1 MPTLTEPVLAGA
13 VGALVLIVLVL
24 LVLWRRAA
32 GRARALARRI
42 GRAEGRTAHLEVST
56 ADQGGRLRII
66 RELHDVA
73 VHRVSAMIA
82 QADGARYAG
91 ATDPTA
97 AVRAAQTIADTGRTT
112 LADLRRVMTLV
123 RESEAEASPQPT
135 LRSTRD
141 LLRLMR
147 DAGLQVVV
155 EETGDPWALEAGAEL
170 AVYRIL
176 QEAMSNSL
184 KHGGDGTTVR
194 VLFTWTGTGLA
205 LRVEDDGFRTAVLRR
220 GLDPDETAAELAY
233 GVEEDLRS
241 LVQHVSGPGLQEMR
255 ARVELFGGSLV
266 AAETPGVGFAL
277 SVSLPAV
284 RFHNGVH
291 GVDLGA
297 R

>member
-1 MPTLTEPVLAGA
+1 MPDLPEPVLLGTAG
-13 VGALVLIVLVL
+13 VLVLLVLLL

-42 GRAEGRTAHLEVST
+42 GDAEGRTAHLEVST
-56 ADQGGRLRII
+56 ADQGGRLRVI

-97 AVRAAQTIADTGRTT
+97 AVRAVQAIADTGRTT

-123 RESEAEASPQPT
+123 RESEADAAPQPT

-141 LLRLMR
+141 LFRLMR
-147 DAGLQVVV
+147 DAGLDVTF
-155 EETGDPWALEAGAEL
+155 EEVGEPYDLDAGAEL

-176 QEAMSNSL
+176 QEAMANSL
-184 KHGGDGTTVR
+184 RYGGDGTAVR
-194 VLFTWTGTGLA
+194 VAFTWTAAGLA
-205 LRVEDDGFRTAVLRR
+205 LRVEDDGFRNAVLRR
-220 GLDPDETAAELAY
+220 GLTADETAAELSY

-241 LVQHVSGPGLQEMR
+241 LTHQVAGPGIQEMR
-255 ARVELFGGSLV
+255 ARAELFGGTLV
-266 AAETPGVGFAL
+266 AAETPGVGFGI
-277 SVSLPAV
+277 SVSFPSI